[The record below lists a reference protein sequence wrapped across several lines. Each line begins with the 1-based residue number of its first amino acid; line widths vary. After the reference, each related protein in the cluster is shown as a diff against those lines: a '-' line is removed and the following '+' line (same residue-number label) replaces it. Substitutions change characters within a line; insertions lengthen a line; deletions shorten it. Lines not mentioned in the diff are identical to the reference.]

1 MASASAETTAAVPD
15 CLFCAIVAGT
25 TPSEVIVDN
34 DMAIA
39 IRDIN
44 PVAPTHVLVIPR
56 RHIRSLHE
64 LTPDDADILS
74 GCVALA
80 QQVAEQEGVAE
91 GYGMATNIGTDGGQA
106 VFHLH
111 FHVVGGSLVHHLSTG
126 SRGM

>member
-1 MASASAETTAAVPD
+1 MASSSTETAVPEPD
-15 CLFCAIVAGT
+15 CLFCAIIAGT
-25 TPSEVIVDN
+25 TPSEVVADN
-34 DMAIA
+34 AMAIA

-64 LTPDDADILS
+64 LDTDDADILS

-80 QQVAEQEGVAE
+80 QQVAEQEGVAD
-91 GYGMATNIGTDGGQA
+91 GYGMATNIGADGGQA

-126 SRGM
+126 SGGL